1 MSQINHDMVNSINWN
16 ELFTYSNGNIYWREI
31 KGNRKP
37 GPVGT
42 RTKIGYYVFNYKGK
56 VFSRHQVIWVM
67 HNGPI
72 PDEHVIRH
80 INDIKGDDRIENLDI
95 GYQID
100 NAADFV
106 RSGRLKSN
114 NTSGF
119 RGVSWDKSREQWR
132 VYITVGGKRKSNRY
146 FDDFDDAV
154 KYRLSLEEKYYGGGI
169 WKMRNIHGG
178 NCGTSG

>member
-1 MSQINHDMVNSINWN
+1 MSQITHDMVNSINWN

-42 RTKIGYYVFNYKGK
+42 RNKIGYYVFNYKGK

-80 INDIKGDDRIENLDI
+80 INDIKGDDRIENLNI

-106 RSGRLKSN
+106 RSGRLKSS

-146 FDDFDDAV
+146 FDDFGDAV
-154 KYRLSLEEKYYGGGI
+154 AYRLHLEEVYYGV
-169 WKMRNIHGG
+169 KHEENEMAR
-178 NCGTSG
+178 TS